1 LRRSWCA
8 PTYLVIEIESLPHI
22 TRKNHSI
29 CYRLGTQQKAA
40 AGEPTAA
47 VQNNR
52 IYYCLGALAESI
64 GAGAGMGLG
73 EAGALLEL
81 PPELPAP
88 ILGASP
94 QADNSSKALVTATA
108 PIRGNVSFANCWNL
122 IVIDKPFWY
131 CAQNRS
137 GNI

>member
-1 LRRSWCA
+1 LKAYPTLPVKTIVFATDWARSKKPQQANPLRLCK
-8 PTYLVIEIESLPHI
+8 TIEFI
-22 TRKNHSI
+22 TAWVRWPNPS
-29 CYRLGTQQKAA
+29 
-40 AGEPTAA
+40 
-47 VQNNR
+47 VQV
-52 IYYCLGALAESI
+52 LAW
-64 GAGAGMGLG
+64 GLG

-94 QADNSSKALVTATA
+94 QADNSSKALVTAAA
-108 PIRGNVSFANCWNL
+108 PIRGNVRFANCWNL